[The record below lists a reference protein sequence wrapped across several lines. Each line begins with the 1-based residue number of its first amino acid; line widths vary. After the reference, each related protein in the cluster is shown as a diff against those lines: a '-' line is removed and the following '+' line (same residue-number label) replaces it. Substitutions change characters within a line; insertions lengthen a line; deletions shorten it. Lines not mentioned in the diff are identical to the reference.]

1 MKTQSLI
8 VASALV
14 IGSFSTQVNAQES
27 GLEKFVGH
35 MLSQAVQMTSNEI
48 SQGVQQVVANTS
60 HMFELDGKA
69 VSGSVSV
76 TDIAKTESKKAK
88 SPEQVITE

>member
-14 IGSFSTQVNAQES
+14 LGSFSAQANAQES
-27 GLEKFVGH
+27 GLERFVGH
-35 MLSQAVQMTSNEI
+35 MLSQAVQITSNEI
-48 SQGVQQVVANTS
+48 QQSVKQVVANTS

-69 VSGSVSV
+69 ISGSVSV
-76 TDIAKTESKKAK
+76 TDIAKADSKNARVSTQTKTE
-88 SPEQVITE
+88 